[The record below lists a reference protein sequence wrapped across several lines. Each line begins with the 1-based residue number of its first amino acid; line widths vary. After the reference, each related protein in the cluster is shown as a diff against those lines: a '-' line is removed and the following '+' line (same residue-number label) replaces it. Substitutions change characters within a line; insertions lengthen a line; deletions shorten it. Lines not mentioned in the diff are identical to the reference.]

1 MKIAKRFLL
10 ITFLAVP
17 LFMVPKQSH
26 AGIIG
31 DILGLLFG
39 NGKGQNGQGGQK
51 KDPPPTT
58 TSNSVPVDGG
68 TVVLLMAG
76 LGLGTWMLLRSKP
89 KISEVEIATA
99 AQ

>member
-10 ITFLAVP
+10 VTFLAVP

-39 NGKGQNGQGGQK
+39 NDHGQK
-51 KDPPPTT
+51 DQGEKKNDPPPA

-68 TVVLLMAG
+68 TVVLMMAG
-76 LGLGTWMLLRSKP
+76 LGLGTWMLLRAKP
-89 KISEVEIATA
+89 KTSEVEVLTA